1 MDPFSAR
8 IQEWQMFYA
17 TLATATATLVGLLFV
32 SLSINIDLINQPQN
46 AHLLIR
52 ARQAFA
58 SFLYILTIS
67 LNFLIPHSVTTSLG
81 PLLLILS
88 VLGIFGLA
96 RRMREVLREPD
107 RSGRLSKFLQEYW
120 LLVVAY
126 AGMFLVAI
134 GVSLGNT
141 GSLYWLVGVWM
152 VLLVSASRDCW
163 TLLVQVRG
171 STNQAG

>member
-1 MDPFSAR
+1 MDAFSTR

-17 TLATATATLVGLLFV
+17 TLATTTATLVGLLFV

-46 AHLLIR
+46 APLLIR

-67 LNFLIPHSVTTSLG
+67 LNFLIPHSVTASLG
-81 PLLLILS
+81 PLLVILS
-88 VLGIFGLA
+88 ALGIFGLA
-96 RRMREVLREPD
+96 RRMRETLREPSD
-107 RSGRLSKFLQEYW
+107 SGKLIRYLREYW

-126 AGMFLVAI
+126 LGMFLVAI
-134 GVSLGNT
+134 GVLLGNT
-141 GSLYWLVGVWM
+141 DSLYWLVGVWM

-171 STNQAG
+171 SKKDAG

>member
-1 MDPFSAR
+1 MDAFSTR

-67 LNFLIPHSVTTSLG
+67 LNFLIRTRSL
-81 PLLLILS
+81 P
-88 VLGIFGLA
+88 A
-96 RRMREVLREPD
+96 WAP
-107 RSGRLSKFLQEYW
+107 
-120 LLVVAY
+120 
-126 AGMFLVAI
+126 
-134 GVSLGNT
+134 
-141 GSLYWLVGVWM
+141 
-152 VLLVSASRDCW
+152 CW
-163 TLLVQVRG
+163 
-171 STNQAG
+171 

>member
-1 MDPFSAR
+1 
-8 IQEWQMFYA
+8 MFYA

-46 AHLLIR
+46 AHLLR
-52 ARQAFA
+52 KARQAFA

-88 VLGIFGLA
+88 ALGVYGLA
-96 RRMREVLREPD
+96 RRISEALREPNH
-107 RSGRLSKFLQEYW
+107 SGRLNRYLREYW
-120 LLVVAY
+120 LLLIAFV
-126 AGMFLVAI
+126 GMFAVAI
-134 GVSLGNT
+134 GVLLGNT
-141 GSLYWLVGVWM
+141 DSLYWLVGVWM

-171 STNQAG
+171 GKKKMD